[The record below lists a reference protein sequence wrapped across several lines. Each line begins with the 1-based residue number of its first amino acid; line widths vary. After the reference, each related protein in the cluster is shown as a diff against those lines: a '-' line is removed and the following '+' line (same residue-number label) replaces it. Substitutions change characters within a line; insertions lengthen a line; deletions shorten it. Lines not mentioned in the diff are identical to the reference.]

1 MADEEY
7 KDSIAIIDDQNH
19 VVTYRQLKA
28 YTDEFAMNLRKR
40 SIVIIVATNTI
51 GSLVGYVS
59 CLDNKCVPIMLRSS
73 MQSDDILQYVHIY
86 GVNYLWVPNSESG
99 IININEWV
107 KESKD
112 AGESSGEIHIE
123 VIYETLSYVLYKVSD
138 TKTDIHDELALLLP
152 TSGSTG
158 GNRMVRI
165 SYKNLEENTKDIAL
179 YLNISGKDRAV
190 TSLPMNYTYGL
201 SVINTHLY
209 KRAVLLLT
217 SYGAY
222 TKEFWDF
229 FHANGGTSF
238 AGVPYIYE
246 MLKKMGFAKM
256 NLPTLKTMTVAGG
269 KIGLEEEKYYIDYA
283 YHNNKQFIVMYGQ
296 TEATARISY
305 RPAEMM
311 KEKMKSIGKAIP
323 NGQMWIEDEN
333 GKVITRAFAE
343 GEIVYS
349 GKNVA
354 MGYAFCKEDLIKG
367 YEWGNVLHT
376 GDIGYRDDEGYF
388 YVKGRRDR
396 VVKLNGI
403 RLNLQELEQILEK
416 EFPENR
422 FRCEMEKCMGERWF
436 NRIRI
441 YAERYLGDDVE
452 NEIVRYAADRIGINR
467 MYFTVDERGME

>member
-19 VVTYRQLKA
+19 IVTYGQLKA
-28 YTDEFAMNLRKR
+28 YTDEFGMKLMKR

-73 MQSDDILQYVHIY
+73 MQYDDILQYVHTY

-107 KESKD
+107 TESKD
-112 AGESSGEIHIE
+112 AGESIWGIHIE

-165 SYKNLEENTKDIAL
+165 SYKNLEANTKDIAL

-229 FHANGGTSF
+229 FHANGGTTF

-246 MLKKMGFAKM
+246 MLKKMGFTKL

-269 KIGLEEEKYYIDYA
+269 KIGLEDEKYYIDYA
-283 YHNNKQFIVMYGQ
+283 YQNNKQFIVMYGQ

-311 KEKMKSIGKAIP
+311 KEKIKSIGKAIP
-323 NGQMWIEDEN
+323 NGHMWLEDEN
-333 GKVITRAFAE
+333 GKVITRAFVE

-349 GKNVA
+349 GENVA
-354 MGYAFCKEDLIKG
+354 MGYAFCKDDLIKG

-376 GDIGYRDDEGYF
+376 GDIGYRDDEEYF

-416 EFPENR
+416 EFQGNG
-422 FRCEMEKCMGERWF
+422 FRCEMEKCMGERCF
-436 NRIRI
+436 SRIRI
-441 YAERYLGDDVE
+441 YVGNFLTDDDR
-452 NEIVRYAADRIGINR
+452 NEIIRYASDKIGINR
-467 MYFTVDERGME
+467 KYFAVDERGME